1 MAQFIFLDDDGGAII
16 VDDFTDCL
24 LLGQDEA
31 PFRRGR
37 VDGDDED
44 DEIAALDE
52 VADDGRGC
60 LNGLQA
66 GQAFLQFM
74 DALSFQGTDVD
85 FMVLR
90 LSGPLQ
96 QIGLIID
103 ER

>member
-1 MAQFIFLDDDGGAII
+1 MAQFIFLDDDGGAVI
-16 VDDFTDCL
+16 VDDFTDRL

-66 GQAFLQFM
+66 GQAFLSVHGCP
-74 DALSFQGTDVD
+74 L
-85 FMVLR
+85 
-90 LSGPLQ
+90 LSGH
-96 QIGLIID
+96 
-103 ER
+103 